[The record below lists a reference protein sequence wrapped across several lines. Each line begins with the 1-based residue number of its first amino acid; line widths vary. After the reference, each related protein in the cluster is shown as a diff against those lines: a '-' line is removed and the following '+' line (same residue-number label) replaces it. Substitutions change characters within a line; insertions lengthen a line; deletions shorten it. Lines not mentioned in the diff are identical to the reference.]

1 MRINDKPLRLL
12 MPAFALAAVLALSA
26 CGPAKPEPTPTMSVD
41 AIYTAAFQTLS
52 AQQATQMALT
62 PPTPLP
68 TQTPLPTVAVPTSA
82 TSSTGVPVS
91 GSTTAASTNAGGA
104 QACDNSVFVNDVTV
118 PDGTVMNP
126 GQTFVKTW
134 TLMNSGT
141 CPWAAGYKLAFVS
154 GEAMGGTSVPLAS
167 NVPAGQQAQI
177 SVSLTA
183 PATAGDYTGFWQLQN
198 PQGQLFGNQ
207 ITVVIKVGAGG
218 GAAASATATP

>member
-1 MRINDKPLRLL
+1 MRRNQERFRLPLL
-12 MPAFALAAVLALSA
+12 ALAVAALLALSA

-52 AQQATQMALT
+52 AQQATQLALT
-62 PPTPLP
+62 PPTPVA
-68 TQTPLPTVAVPTSA
+68 TQTPLPTIAVPTG
-82 TSSTGVPVS
+82 SSPGVPVS
-91 GSTTAASTNAGGA
+91 GSTTAASPAAGGA
-104 QACDNSVFVNDVTV
+104 PACDSSVFVNDITI

-134 TLMNSGT
+134 TLMNNGT
-141 CPWAAGYKLAFVS
+141 CAWGAGYKLAFVS

-167 NVPAGQQAQI
+167 AVPAGQQAQI

-183 PATAGDYTGFWQLQN
+183 PTAPGDYTGYWQLQN
-198 PQGQLFGNQ
+198 PQAQLFGNQ
-207 ITVVIKVGAGG
+207 ITVVIKVAGSG

>member
-1 MRINDKPLRLL
+1 MRRIEIKFSLV
-12 MPAFALAAVLALSA
+12 MPMLAIAALLALSA

-52 AQQATQMALT
+52 AQQATQLALT

-68 TQTPLPTVAVPTSA
+68 SQTPLPTVAVPTTGA
-82 TSSTGVPVS
+82 STTGLPVS
-91 GSTTAASTNAGGA
+91 GSTTAPSSGAGSA
-104 QACDNSVFVNDVTV
+104 QACDNSTFVNDVTV
-118 PDGTVMNP
+118 PDGTVMNS

-141 CPWAAGYKLAFVS
+141 CPWGAGYKLAFVA
-154 GEAMGGTSVPLAS
+154 GESMGGTSVPLAS

-183 PATAGDYTGFWQLQN
+183 PSAPGNYSGTWQLQN
-198 PQGQLFGNQ
+198 AQGQLFGNQ
-207 ITVVIKVGAGG
+207 ITVVIKVGG
-218 GAAASATATP
+218 GAEASATATP